1 MPRLLTGKK
10 SADAKRL
17 SSVPTIF
24 SRAKIEGFRSAAA
37 GWHIDYCGA
46 LGKSIAECW
55 SANMDSERNSMGLH
69 PTEIAINQLRYLFES
84 QFRSPF
90 GQSIGTKRHILDYS
104 IIMRGALTAASN
116 PAFDLVFIHF
126 PIPHPPLFYDRTTG
140 RYDLG
145 DRPLVSL
152 LQRNTLRYLDGLEL
166 VDHTI
171 AQIRRTLDSAGL
183 WDRTHLI
190 ISSDHPAR
198 NRSRIDGVT
207 NDPRVPFIIRVAGAS
222 QEIAYEPQFNT
233 IVSTEVAIG
242 LLRGEIHTPTEV
254 RSKIEEYTAGEL

>member
-1 MPRLLTGKK
+1 MRFHFMRLMQFRRDQKRTSPCPVCLPGRRVPMRSGSHLCRRSSHRLRGSDLPRL
-10 SADAKRL
+10 
-17 SSVPTIF
+17 
-24 SRAKIEGFRSAAA
+24 A
-37 GWHIDYCGA
+37 GTSIIVA

-55 SANMDSERNSMGLH
+55 SANMDAERNSMGLH

-90 GQSIGTKRHILDYS
+90 GQSIGTKRHILDYR

-116 PAFDLVFIHF
+116 AAFDLVFIHF

-166 VDHTI
+166 VHHQPPTLRPHSRL
-171 AQIRRTLDSAGL
+171 RRSLGS
-183 WDRTHLI
+183 
-190 ISSDHPAR
+190 
-198 NRSRIDGVT
+198 
-207 NDPRVPFIIRVAGAS
+207 
-222 QEIAYEPQFNT
+222 
-233 IVSTEVAIG
+233 
-242 LLRGEIHTPTEV
+242 HTPDQH
-254 RSKIEEYTAGEL
+254 L